1 MTVDGWVRAR
11 PVLADTVL
19 AGVLAAVLLPLSVV
33 IVTASPGPWS
43 PVLIAATGVAHAAIA
58 VRRSLPFVS
67 FALVSVGIAAQTL
80 VPGSALP
87 PEALFL
93 PSAVLFPLSLG
104 SYCGY
109 GRWPARPLALAVGV
123 AGAVML
129 TVRCALVSAM
139 RVPGLPDPAAWV
151 FFLGFL
157 LAVVFAPWS
166 YSALRDTRLAYVAAL
181 EDRAARA
188 EAEREER
195 ARRAVLDERT
205 RIARDMHDV
214 VAHSLAVIVT
224 QAQGGQFAPERAPAV
239 LETIAET
246 GRQALADMRGLLGV
260 LRTDDSLDGFGP
272 QPVLGDVDELLQR
285 VRAAGLDVE
294 LVEVGARGPLPPTAE
309 LAGFRLIQEALTNTM
324 KHAGGG
330 ARATVRLT
338 WDSEALA
345 VDVTD
350 NGTPKAP
357 AAEGGH
363 GLLGMRERISV
374 VGGTLSAGP
383 ATGGGFRVR
392 AVLPYRQGAA
402 A

>member
-1 MTVDGWVRAR
+1 MTVYGWVRAR
-11 PVLADTVL
+11 PVLADVL
-19 AGVLAAVLLPLSVV
+19 LAAALAAVLLPLSVV
-33 IVTASPGPWS
+33 ILTASPGPWS
-43 PVLIAATGVAHAAIA
+43 PVLVVAVGVVHAAIA
-58 VRRSLPFVS
+58 LRRTLPFLS
-67 FALVSVGIAAQTL
+67 FALVSAGIAVPTL
-80 VPGSALP
+80 VPASALP

-93 PSAVLFPLSLG
+93 PSAVVFPIALG
-104 SYCGY
+104 SYCSY

-123 AGAVML
+123 VGAVML
-129 TVRCALVSAM
+129 TVRCALVSPM
-139 RVPGLPDPAAWV
+139 HVPGLPDTVAWV

-166 YSALRDTRLAYVAAL
+166 YSALRGTRLAYVAAL

-224 QAQGGQFAPERAPAV
+224 QAQGGQFAPDRAPAV

-272 QPVLGDVDELLQR
+272 QPALGDVDDLLHR
-285 VRAAGLDVE
+285 VRAAGLAVE
-294 LVEVGARGPLPPTAE
+294 LVETGTRGPLAPTAE

-324 KHAGGG
+324 KHAGAA

-338 WDSEALA
+338 WGSEALA

-350 NGTPKAP
+350 DGTGKTSGDVA
-357 AAEGGH
+357 GH
-363 GLLGMRERISV
+363 GLLGMRERLSV

-383 ATGGGFRVR
+383 APGGGFQVL
-392 AVLPYRQGAA
+392 AVLPYRQGASA
-402 A
+402 